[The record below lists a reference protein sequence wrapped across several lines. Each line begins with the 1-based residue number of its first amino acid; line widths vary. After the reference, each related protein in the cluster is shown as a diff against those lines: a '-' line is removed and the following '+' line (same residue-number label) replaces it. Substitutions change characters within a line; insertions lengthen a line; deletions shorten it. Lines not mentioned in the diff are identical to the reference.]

1 MKRQRTV
8 IAMVAAA
15 VLAVVVSVAA
25 APKAEANKGVFAPLE
40 VGQQVG
46 LKEGASGYTIS
57 VVPGVQLGQKV
68 VEVGTD
74 YVVLEDPTGTTQT
87 RIPVTAV
94 RAVVV
99 TRLPKE
105 K

>member
-1 MKRQRTV
+1 MKRRIV
-8 IAMVAAA
+8 MIAA
-15 VLAVVVSVAA
+15 VALVALAVGVAA
-25 APKAEANKGVFAPLE
+25 APKAEAKKGLFAPLE

-46 LKEGASGYTIS
+46 LKEAGGGYTIT
-57 VVPGVQLGQKV
+57 VMVGVPLGQKV

-74 YVVLEDPTGTTQT
+74 YVVLEDPTGMTQT

-99 TRLPKE
+99 TKLPKD

>member
-1 MKRQRTV
+1 MKHPRL
-8 IAMVAAA
+8 ILASVASI
-15 VLAVVVSVAA
+15 VLAVAVAA
-25 APKAEANKGVFAPLE
+25 APKAEPKKGLFAPLE
-40 VGQQVG
+40 VGHQVG
-46 LKEGASGYTIS
+46 LKEGAGGYTIS
-57 VVPGVQLGQKV
+57 VMPGIPLGQKV

-99 TRLPKE
+99 TRLPKD

>member
-1 MKRQRTV
+1 
-8 IAMVAAA
+8 
-15 VLAVVVSVAA
+15 
-25 APKAEANKGVFAPLE
+25 

-46 LKEGASGYTIS
+46 LKETHAGYTIT
-57 VVPGVQLGQKV
+57 VMAGVPLGQKV

-74 YVVLEDPTGTTQT
+74 YVLLEDPTGATQT

-99 TRLPKE
+99 TRLSKDN
-105 K
+105 

>member
-1 MKRQRTV
+1 MKHPRL
-8 IAMVAAA
+8 ILAA
-15 VLAVVVSVAA
+15 VASIILAVGVAA
-25 APKAEANKGVFAPLE
+25 APKAEPKKGLFAPLE

-46 LKEGASGYTIS
+46 LKEAAGGYTIR
-57 VVPGVQLGQKV
+57 VMPGVPLGQKV
-68 VEVGTD
+68 VEVGSD
-74 YVVLEDPTGTTQT
+74 YVLLEDPTGTTQT

-99 TRLPKE
+99 TKLPKD